1 MSIFS
6 DLTCL
11 FHATGRVAVG
21 VYLYRLDGRY
31 SPLGARYRSI
41 PGYISGHLGLNL

>member
-21 VYLYRLDGRY
+21 GYLYRLDGCY
-31 SPLGARYRSI
+31 SPLGEKYRTI
-41 PGYISGHLGLNL
+41 PGDISGHVGLNV